1 MLAILNAVILTV
13 FLVTLAV
20 LKFAARV
27 MSHIGSIAFA
37 V

>member
-1 MLAILNAVILTV
+1 MLAILNAAILTV

-27 MSHIGSIAFA
+27 MSHIRSTADAG
-37 V
+37 